1 MVVVWL
7 SHARWLRPLTL
18 AMRGGLLIRMRREA
32 RFGVQLLEVEE
43 SWIRKNSSNLPTKT
57 ETINELSSS
66 SSLLQLIKHNMHKS
80 STIATRVSQD
90 MAAQHP
96 VQIGTRGTVG
106 SLIMQEIKYFSQLE
120 LSCQESSKKPQP
132 HITTMASTSNQS
144 KTTLG
149 SVVTTPKKK
158 MKGGSRRLPRICS
171 MVEVSDSSRPYGIS
185 GFSYRNLKS
194 DVKRLVNVYPGEL
207 KGRKGKG
214 IFEF

>member
-1 MVVVWL
+1 MI
-7 SHARWLRPLTL
+7 T
-18 AMRGGLLIRMRREA
+18 
-32 RFGVQLLEVEE
+32 Q
-43 SWIRKNSSNLPTKT
+43 
-57 ETINELSSS
+57 SSS
-66 SSLLQLIKHNMHKS
+66 ASLLQLSRHNMHKS

-90 MAAQHP
+90 MAAQNP

-120 LSCQESSKKPQP
+120 LGCRESSKKPQP
-132 HITTMASTSNQS
+132 NITTVASSTSNQS
-144 KTTLG
+144 KTTPG

-194 DVKRLVNVYPGEL
+194 DVKNLQA
-207 KGRKGKG
+207 
-214 IFEF
+214 